1 MSVDTAAA
9 KGPSTTEGA
18 LPIPRDLAND
28 ILAAIPLL
36 PNEWPLVK
44 IDLILQNTDK
54 YYMSWRRFLF
64 VHELLR
70 TFEEKTA
77 VAALRTNATRLV
89 EHLVEF
95 LSEWIVTFVEPAR
108 EVTKLRDPELFFLHE
123 KDYWF
128 RAIWQDLHLAATLD
142 RVESRDRP
150 PVGLVRCICKDARS
164 RGEEG
169 TGSWT
174 PVKLGVSNVH
184 IFVPI
189 WMGRGMGSPIP
200 SPKEGAWIREGPKVF
215 GGGFNGDNP

>member
-1 MSVDTAAA
+1 ML
-9 KGPSTTEGA
+9 TEGA

-70 TFEEKTA
+70 TLEDKTA
-77 VAALRTNATRLV
+77 VAALRTNASRLV

-95 LSEWIVTFVEPAR
+95 LCEWIVTFVEPAR
-108 EVTKLRDPELFFLHE
+108 EVTKLKDTELLFLHE

-128 RAIWQDLHLAATLD
+128 RVIWQDLHLAAIIELRQEQRSTTC
-142 RVESRDRP
+142 RP
-150 PVGLVRCICKDARS
+150 CSMYLQGCSVQG
-164 RGEEG
+164 
-169 TGSWT
+169 
-174 PVKLGVSNVH
+174 
-184 IFVPI
+184 
-189 WMGRGMGSPIP
+189 
-200 SPKEGAWIREGPKVF
+200 
-215 GGGFNGDNP
+215 